1 MKTRGTVVRRAGG
14 TTWVRVCHGEH
25 CAGCGMHSPDDAF
38 VEVEVGDSI
47 GTQVGDKVEL
57 DSDAARM
64 IRTVFL
70 VFWLPL
76 ISAGLLAWGGW
87 ELSAGLQLAP
97 ELGAAVLA
105 AVGFACAIAVVRG
118 VEKRTEAGAGLTI
131 VRVVSED
138 ALPCRASSETGDA
151 RVG

>member
-1 MKTRGTVVRRAGG
+1 VVRRASG

-25 CAGCGMHSPDDAF
+25 CAGCGMHSADDEF

-57 DSDAARM
+57 ESDALRM

-76 ISAGLLAWGGW
+76 ISAGLLAWVGW
-87 ELSAGLQLAP
+87 ELSARLELAP

-105 AVGFACAIAVVRG
+105 AAGFACAIAVVLG

-131 VRVVSED
+131 VRVITED
-138 ALPCRASSETGDA
+138 ALPCRASSETPGSETGA

>member
-1 MKTRGTVVRRAGG
+1 
-14 TTWVRVCHGEH
+14 
-25 CAGCGMHSPDDAF
+25 MHSPDDQF

-57 DSDAARM
+57 ESDAARM

-76 ISAGLLAWGGW
+76 VSAGLLAWVGW
-87 ELSAGLQLAP
+87 ELSAGLELAP
-97 ELGAAVLA
+97 ELGAALLA
-105 AVGFACAIAVVRG
+105 AAAFAGAIAVVRG

-131 VRVVSED
+131 VRVISED
-138 ALPCRASSETGDA
+138 GLPCRASNETAGSA
-151 RVG
+151 TGC